1 MGKKKRMPREVYQTV
16 FDRAGGRCEAMVF
29 PVCTGR
35 AEQFHHRQYRSRGGE
50 HTVPNLVF
58 ICRACHDWVHAHPR
72 ESGEIG
78 LSVHSW
84 QEPGEV
90 PVAYRGRPAVL
101 DDAGGVT
108 FSVMEE

>member
-1 MGKKKRMPREVYQTV
+1 MGRKKMPQDVYRIV

-29 PVCTGR
+29 RVCTGR
-35 AEQFHHRQYRSRGGE
+35 AEQFHHRKYRSRGGE
-50 HTVPNLVF
+50 HTVTCGLA
-58 ICRACHDWVHAHPR
+58 ICRACHDWIHAHPE
-72 ESGEIG
+72 ESAEIG

-108 FSVMEE
+108 YSIMEE

>member
-1 MGKKKRMPREVYQTV
+1 M
-16 FDRAGGRCEAMVF
+16 
-29 PVCTGR
+29 
-35 AEQFHHRQYRSRGGE
+35 
-50 HTVPNLVF
+50 
-58 ICRACHDWVHAHPR
+58 HAHPR

-108 FSVMEE
+108 YSIMEE